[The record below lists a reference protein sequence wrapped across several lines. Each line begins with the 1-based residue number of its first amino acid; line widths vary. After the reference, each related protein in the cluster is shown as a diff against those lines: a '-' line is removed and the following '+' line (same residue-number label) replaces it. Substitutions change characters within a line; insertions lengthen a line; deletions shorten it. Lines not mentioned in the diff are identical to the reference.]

1 MGQDPDNVTPLVYF
15 ALTFILT
22 QSRNMLTKLEVFDII
37 YYKPVI
43 NTPERIYSLVF
54 AEKECWSGDRK
65 LRGGTLGMN
74 DTECREI
81 YDYILKRL
89 EELKVREDIIQEIKS
104 LKYKTVLNEKKKK
117 QSKKNAETSAGM
129 RQMSFIPGDE
139 EEIDQTE
146 VRKLTDTELLLSAME
161 IIKIYAATIPSMP
174 HKIMKNLNIENIANI
189 QWYTDDRE
197 APDDLQLKKLNYF
210 SLETVQENQKMIEDI
225 INEVTADANNK

>member
-1 MGQDPDNVTPLVYF
+1 
-15 ALTFILT
+15 
-22 QSRNMLTKLEVFDII
+22 
-37 YYKPVI
+37 
-43 NTPERIYSLVF
+43 
-54 AEKECWSGDRK
+54 
-65 LRGGTLGMN
+65 MN

-174 HKIMKNLNIENIANI
+174 HKIMKNLNIENI

-197 APDDLQLKKLNYF
+197 TPDNFPLEVLNLL
-210 SLETVQENQKMIEDI
+210 SLEKVQENQKMIEDI
-225 INEVTADANNK
+225 INEVTADANDR